1 MEDVVIISGTSHF
14 GLARKI
20 AKELGKSCY
29 LPKAYFYGTG
39 DFELVLTCNVRR
51 KKVFIIQ
58 TFLPDHNKVCHHFLE
73 TLLLINAA
81 YKASAAEVN
90 LVVPHLGW
98 DQSDKKWTGR
108 MPIAGEVVA
117 GVFHYVGA
125 HRYVGIHFHSPQ
137 FPGFF
142 PMSCVVDHLVAD
154 KILIEE
160 VVQTELNQ
168 DAVLVAGDLGFS
180 SMARKIGEKI
190 NTPVINVEKQRISGS
205 EVKIHR
211 IYGGSIKGK
220 RVLLWD
226 DKIVK
231 GTTMG
236 AVMRALAEREPKSF
250 VIVVT
255 HGLFTKATIN
265 NLKHPLLEEII
276 VTDTVP
282 HSRCIKK
289 SLPIKEVSVAPLLAD
304 AIREISIKGG
314 SVSQLFEGST
324 IES

>member
-14 GLARKI
+14 GLAQKI
-20 AKELGKSCY
+20 AKELGKPCF
-29 LPKAYFYGTG
+29 LPKVCFYGTG
-39 DFELVLTCNVRR
+39 DFELVLPCNVRR
-51 KKVFIIQ
+51 RKVFIIQ
-58 TFLPDHNKVCHHFLE
+58 TFLPDRQKVCYHFLE
-73 TLLLINAA
+73 TLFLINAA

-98 DQSDKKWTGR
+98 DQSDKKWKGR
-108 MPIAGEVVA
+108 MPMAGEVVA
-117 GVFHYVGA
+117 GTFHYVGA
-125 HRYVGIHFHSPQ
+125 QRYVGIHFHSPQ

-142 PMSCVVDHLVAD
+142 PLSCVVDHLVAD
-154 KILIEE
+154 KVLIEK
-160 VVQTELNQ
+160 VVQEKLNQ
-168 DAVLVAGDLGFS
+168 SAVLVAGDLGFS
-180 SMARKIGEKI
+180 SMARKIGERI
-190 NTPVINVEKQRISGS
+190 GTPVINVEKERISGN

-236 AVMRALAEREPKSF
+236 AVMRALAEREPESF

-255 HGLFTKATIN
+255 HGLFSKDTIA
-265 NLKHPLLEEII
+265 NLKHPLLEKII

-282 HSRCIKK
+282 HSRIVKTL
-289 SLPIKEVSVAPLLAD
+289 LPIEEVSVASLLAD

-324 IES
+324 V